1 MGDDGVAAVG
11 GYGKE
16 EGVLVPKKRF
26 ASLAE
31 MQGFVD
37 ALRGLLAPIACF
49 VMTDPGKES
58 DYWRPIGLVI
68 SRADTST
75 ESHSVLY
82 IEEPPVDDEH
92 YLTVDRGTEHLGLV
106 VWVTWPQQGHRLP
119 DLEVDDV
126 FFYVLALIS
135 FVMAPG
141 DMLVRVGGMEK
152 GVWED
157 GQVHAF
163 LGDVAFRLASL
174 VGPVTVLDSGSP
186 AIRIVKRFGARTC
199 VSICEWKD
207 GDLVVSRY
215 GQSVILPACSPS
227 QAAAFMAG
235 TVEWPS
241 AR

>member
-1 MGDDGVAAVG
+1 MGDDGVAAAG
-11 GYGKE
+11 GYGKGD
-16 EGVLVPKKRF
+16 GVLVREKRF

-49 VMTDPGKES
+49 VMTD
-58 DYWRPIGLVI
+58 
-68 SRADTST
+68 
-75 ESHSVLY
+75 
-82 IEEPPVDDEH
+82 
-92 YLTVDRGTEHLGLV
+92 
-106 VWVTWPQQGHRLP
+106 
-119 DLEVDDV
+119 
-126 FFYVLALIS
+126 
-135 FVMAPG
+135 PG

-235 TVEWPS
+235 SVEWPS